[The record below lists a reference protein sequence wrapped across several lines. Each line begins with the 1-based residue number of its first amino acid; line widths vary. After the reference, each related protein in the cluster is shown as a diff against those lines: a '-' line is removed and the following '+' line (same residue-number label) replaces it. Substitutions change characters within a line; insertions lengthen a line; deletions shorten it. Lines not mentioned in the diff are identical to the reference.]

1 MSKRNTIYEESL
13 TRALTGISGPG
24 KLRVAL
30 VEITGGVRAVY
41 VGGAAMKV
49 EIEVSAVCVDL
60 EDLETGEG
68 GPQGVRTGVVLSIV
82 AVHLGLVGLG
92 GGHSLAGVVLESG
105 IRWLG
110 WLGYYVAGVRRA
122 CEGARARV
130 DRWRGEL
137 LWGDVVLVL
146 VLVIGVIR
154 VGVVEVVVIV
164 IVVRLVRL
172 LVLVLVLLVLLVVLL
187 AIMRRD
193 LRGSQRRRTGW
204 LTERMRIPEPTV
216 ASATVLIRLGEVVG
230 RTRASK
236 DVLIRR
242 ISRLWRRWSLCP
254 GTHTTSRV
262 HLNGRWG
269 LRRRRAE
276 GWVGGTQPCCRLGR
290 GIGPSLGDGRR
301 RRGSRPARR
310 TISNKLPGLLAFQP
324 TALDAPLH
332 NDRLA
337 NPRRRRRRASERSGL

>member
-1 MSKRNTIYEESL
+1 
-13 TRALTGISGPG
+13 
-24 KLRVAL
+24 
-30 VEITGGVRAVY
+30 
-41 VGGAAMKV
+41 MKV

-68 GPQGVRTGVVLSIV
+68 GPQGVCTGVVLSIV
-82 AVHLGLVGLG
+82 AVHLRLVGLG

-110 WLGYYVAGVRRA
+110 WLGNYVAGVRRA

-146 VLVIGVIR
+146 VIGIIR
-154 VGVVEVVVIV
+154 VGVVEGVVIA

-172 LVLVLVLLVLLVVLL
+172 LVLVLVLLVVLL

-204 LTERMRIPEPTV
+204 LTERMRVPEPTV
-216 ASATVLIRLGEVVG
+216 ASATVLMRLGEVVG
-230 RTRASK
+230 RARASK
-236 DVLIRR
+236 DVLVRR

-262 HLNGRWG
+262 HLSGRCG

-276 GWVGGTQPCCRLGR
+276 GWVGGAQPCCRLGR
-290 GIGPSLGDGRR
+290 GIGPSLGDGQR
-301 RRGSRPARR
+301 RRGSRPTRR

-337 NPRRRRRRASERSGL
+337 NLRRRRRRASERSGL